1 METIETGPYPPPGI
15 QSMDPESAQIARAL
29 YTDGI
34 TALKGAFSRDFA
46 QRMREDIEIAFADAL
61 SRKDGA
67 VGRGPRRYY
76 VEIHPEQLSGFVE
89 LVEHPF
95 VRRAAEAILGP
106 EYQIVEVGFDIPLAG
121 AMNQPWHRDFA
132 LPPETRNEHRLSSL
146 AFNLTGVDT
155 EENMGPFEIA
165 PGTQW
170 DDSAEFDHGMFP
182 LKSQYPRYEA
192 LAVRKYPKMGDISVR
207 SALTIHRG
215 TKNLSE
221 MSRPVLVLG
230 MDAPAS
236 AKSVE
241 HSLAVSRR
249 YWERLPKRVRDHLIC
264 PVLDELIPITQK
276 HTIEGLVM
284 GEA

>member
-29 YTDGI
+29 YSDGI

-106 EYQIVEVGFDIPLAG
+106 DYQIVEVGFDIPLAG

-132 LPPETRNEHRLSSL
+132 LPPETRNEHRLTSL

-155 EENMGPFEIA
+155 EEDMGPFEIA

-170 DDSAEFDHGMFP
+170 DDSPEFGMFP
-182 LKSQYPRYEA
+182 PKSQYPRYEA

-221 MSRPVLVLG
+221 KSRPVLVLG
-230 MDAPAS
+230 MDAPTS
-236 AKSVE
+236 EKSVE
-241 HSLAVSRR
+241 HSLAVSRP
-249 YWERLPKRVRDHLIC
+249 YFEQLPQRVRDHLVC
-264 PVLDELIPITQK
+264 PVLDELIPVTQK

>member
-170 DDSAEFDHGMFP
+170 DDSPEFDHGMFP